1 MTIDYTLYLV
11 TDAPARYAR
20 PWLDEVAAAIAG
32 GASVVQYRATTGT
45 KRELYEA
52 ATTLHAL
59 TRRHGVP
66 LIINDH
72 VDLALAVN
80 AEGVHLGQND
90 LPTDIARR
98 LIGRDR
104 VLGLSIT
111 APEQLDD
118 FSPADVDYLGIGPIF
133 PTSSKIDA
141 SPAVGLLALGN
152 MVRHAPRP
160 VVAIGGISEERAP
173 QVFATGVA
181 GIAVVAALSQA
192 TDPRAAAQRLRAA
205 ARLQDAGSG
214 IRDPRSQPPDPRS

>member
-1 MTIDYTLYLV
+1 MSPDYTLYLV
-11 TDAPARYAR
+11 TDEPGRYAR

-32 GASVVQYRATTGT
+32 GVSVVQYRATSGT
-45 KRELYEA
+45 KLELYHTA
-52 ATTLHAL
+52 KTLHAL

-72 VDLALAVN
+72 VDLALAVE

-104 VLGLSIT
+104 LLGLSIT

-118 FSPADVDYLGIGPIF
+118 FKPEDVDYLGIGPVF
-133 PTSSKIDA
+133 PTASKKDA

-152 MVRHAPRP
+152 MVRRAPRP
-160 VVAIGGISEERAP
+160 VVAIGGISVDRAAE
-173 QVFATGVA
+173 VFAAGVA

-192 TDPRAAAQRLRAA
+192 TDPKAAARNLRAA
-205 ARLQDAGSG
+205 SARYL
-214 IRDPRSQPPDPRS
+214 